1 LKRLLPYMKNY
12 VHFAIASPI
21 LMILEV
27 LADIIIPYLMSLIV
41 DVGIANQDINY
52 IVRLG
57 IIMIVS
63 ALLAMLFGILSAHA
77 GARAG
82 FGFAA
87 EIRKEAFRRVQGF
100 SFANL
105 DKFAVSSL
113 ITRLTNDCN
122 TIGQVTMMSLRM
134 AVRAPFLAL
143 FALIMALRINASLAR
158 VFMFVIPVTA
168 LIITVV
174 LSKALPLFKLLQH
187 RVDRVNAIIQENL
200 IGIRVVKS
208 FNRQDYEEKRFQDR
222 NDALRDTALKAI
234 SLVVFLM
241 PVINLIIYGTIMAVL
256 WFGGR
261 QIVAGTMGGGELI
274 SFITY
279 ITQVLMALILIS
291 FFFMQLL
298 RGAASVSRILEI
310 FNTESEIK
318 QIDKPV
324 NQVKDGSLS
333 FRNVSFIYP
342 GSSEKTLKNIN
353 FELEAGEVLGIIGS
367 TGSSK
372 STLVQLIPRLYDVT
386 EGSVSVGGVDVRNYD
401 LKVLR
406 DNVAFVLQKNTL
418 FSGTLREN
426 MLWGKENAS
435 DEEIIRA
442 LKLAQAWEF
451 VSKYQ
456 DGLDYWVEQGGEN
469 FSGGQKQRLTI
480 ARALLKSPKI
490 IILDDSTSAVD
501 VATDAKIQQAFRKE
515 LKGVTTIIIAQR
527 ISSVQHADKII
538 VMNEGKI
545 ESMGDH
551 ETLLRVSPIY
561 REIYQSQQ
569 KGVVGA

>member
-1 LKRLLPYMKNY
+1 MKNY

>member
-1 LKRLLPYMKNY
+1 MLPYMKNY

-342 GSSEKTLKNIN
+342 GSSEKTLKILILNWKQ
-353 FELEAGEVLGIIGS
+353 E
-367 TGSSK
+367 K
-372 STLVQLIPRLYDVT
+372 S
-386 EGSVSVGGVDVRNYD
+386 
-401 LKVLR
+401 
-406 DNVAFVLQKNTL
+406 
-418 FSGTLREN
+418 
-426 MLWGKENAS
+426 
-435 DEEIIRA
+435 
-442 LKLAQAWEF
+442 
-451 VSKYQ
+451 
-456 DGLDYWVEQGGEN
+456 
-469 FSGGQKQRLTI
+469 
-480 ARALLKSPKI
+480 
-490 IILDDSTSAVD
+490 
-501 VATDAKIQQAFRKE
+501 
-515 LKGVTTIIIAQR
+515 
-527 ISSVQHADKII
+527 
-538 VMNEGKI
+538 
-545 ESMGDH
+545 
-551 ETLLRVSPIY
+551 
-561 REIYQSQQ
+561 
-569 KGVVGA
+569 